1 MLHWQS
7 NQFSKAHDSL
17 RYCQGT
23 TWRLL
28 QRYIVKLNKFPNKN
42 EKNVHGT
49 WTKIT
54 LKYQTTDISQVSS
67 FWPTVQLDFSCA
79 LRISDWYN
87 DQIAMQFGNL
97 SRPVTSAWHQQ
108 KTFYKS
114 RHRRCSVRK
123 VFLKISQNLQ
133 ENTCVA
139 ASFLIKLQ
147 ALLRIRLISVRMRER
162 AFKFIKKET
171 LKQVFSC
178 EFC

>member
-28 QRYIVKLNKFPNKN
+28 RRYIVKLNKFPNKN

-87 DQIAMQFGNL
+87 DQVAMQFGNL

-108 KTFYKS
+108 DFLQKPPPEVFCKKGFFKNFAKFT
-114 RHRRCSVRK
+114 RK
-123 VFLKISQNLQ
+123 HLCCGV
-133 ENTCVA
+133 
-139 ASFLIKLQ
+139 SFLIKLQ